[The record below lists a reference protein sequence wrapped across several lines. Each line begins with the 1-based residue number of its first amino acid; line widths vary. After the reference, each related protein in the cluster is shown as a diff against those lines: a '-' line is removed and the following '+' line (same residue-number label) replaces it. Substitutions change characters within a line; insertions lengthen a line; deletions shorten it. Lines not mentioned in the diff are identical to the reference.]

1 MTKAR
6 DIATGGGVD
15 TTNFVTKS
23 NGVIEVLDGSALTN
37 LTSGNLTGALPAIS
51 GASLTGIDAGGV
63 TEADQ
68 WRITTYFSGNATPI
82 ASNWERNDDMFGVL
96 GTGMTESSGV
106 FTFPSTGV
114 YFVTFQFIHQF
125 DQQDAYTL
133 FDIEGCTDGSS
144 FNRISRHHMGGS
156 GGDHRSG
163 YCNAIVDITN
173 TTTHK
178 VRFAVRDA
186 NASNSTKGS
195 TGEQQTGATF
205 IRLSDT

>member
-6 DIATGGGVD
+6 TLADFD
-15 TTNFVTKS
+15 TTSIPASLLTGALPALN
-23 NGVIEVLDGSALTN
+23 GSALTN
-37 LTSGNLTGALPAIS
+37 LP
-51 GASLTGIDAGGV
+51 AGGI

-68 WRITTYFSGNATPI
+68 WRITAEFTGNATPI

-114 YFVTFQFIHQF
+114 YLVTFQFIHQF
-125 DQQDAYTL
+125 DQADAYTL

-144 FNRISRHHMGGS
+144 FNRISRHHMAGDS
-156 GGDHRSG
+156 GYHRSG
-163 YCNAIVDITN
+163 YCNAIVDINN

-178 VRFAVRDA
+178 VRFTVSDA
-186 NASNSTKGS
+186 NASNSTKGA

>member
-6 DIATGGGVD
+6 TLATFNTSGVLTSTSTLNPANLDD
-15 TTNFVTKS
+15 TGT
-23 NGVIEVLDGSALTN
+23 IPSAL
-37 LTSGNLTGALPAIS
+37 LAGVG
-51 GASLTGIDAGGV
+51 GI

-68 WRITTYFSGNATPI
+68 WRITTEFTGNAVPI
-82 ASNWERNDDMFGVL
+82 SGSWERNDDMFGVL

-163 YCNAIVDITN
+163 YCNAIVDINN

-178 VRFAVRDA
+178 VRFSISNA
-186 NASNSTKGS
+186 NASNSTKGA

>member
-6 DIATGGGVD
+6 TLADFVPFDSTGVLTSTSSLDAAQLTG
-15 TTNFVTKS
+15 NLPA
-23 NGVIEVLDGSALTN
+23 LDGSSLTN
-37 LTSGNLTGALPAIS
+37 LPAD
-51 GASLTGIDAGGV
+51 GI

-68 WRITTYFSGNATPI
+68 WRITAEFTGNAIPI
-82 ASNWERNDDMFGVL
+82 ATNWERNDDMFGVL
-96 GTGMTESSGV
+96 GTGMTQASGV

-125 DQQDAYTL
+125 DQQDGYTL

-163 YCNAIVDITN
+163 YCNAIVDISN

-178 VRFAVRDA
+178 VRFSISNA
-186 NASNSTKGS
+186 NASNSTKGA